1 MFLKHAIHGVKRLS
15 KREMIHKIV
24 NGKNANMVNHNVA
37 IQKCLLER
45 NKLKSIINPW
55 TGDTTD
61 VTPDVTTDV
70 AHGDATDEFKF
81 EKSVYKFDKRK

>member
-1 MFLKHAIHGVKRLS
+1 MFLKHAIHGVKRLT

-37 IQKCLLER
+37 IQKCVLER
-45 NKLKSIINPW
+45 NKLKSTVNPW
-55 TGDTTD
+55 TGDMTD

-70 AHGDATDEFKF
+70 TTDEFKF
-81 EKSVYKFDKRK
+81 EKAVYKFDKRRYWM